1 MQDNNSFRA
10 SLHCA
15 TPSVLMC
22 PIAQEICEASLKKLG
37 RDRPVELLGRSP
49 KFLDCLEK
57 LKKFARFSQPILI
70 TGESGV
76 GKELFAKAC
85 YLLSN
90 RTEESFVSLNC
101 PQYGDGNITVS
112 ELFGH
117 TRGSFTGALSD
128 HTGLFEVADRGTIF
142 LDEIGDL
149 PANAQ
154 TLLLRALAENEVKPL
169 GSNKIRK
176 VNVRVIA
183 ATNRDL
189 RTMIKSREFR
199 EDLYFRLRYFPL
211 DIPPLRERDDDWRL
225 LAQYFVERLNAEYK
239 LHKAFSPICFRF
251 LEGYPWPG
259 NIRELRSIATIGY
272 SMAESKYI
280 EPDDFVSELQHP
292 DWKAPEEPHQNE
304 LFVRMVESGQSFWDA
319 VQEPFLDR
327 ELNRSQVREVVSQGL
342 LKAMGSYRRLG
353 LLFNIPPDQYQ
364 KFMDF
369 LRHHRLKPDS

>member
-1 MQDNNSFRA
+1 MQDNNSSQA
-10 SLHCA
+10 SLDSV
-15 TPSVLMC
+15 TPSALMC
-22 PIAQEICEASLKKLG
+22 PIAQEICEASFKKWG
-37 RDRPVELLGRSP
+37 RDRPAELLGLSP
-49 KFLDCLEK
+49 KFQDCLEK
-57 LKKFARFSQPILI
+57 LKKFARFNQPILI

-189 RTMIKSREFR
+189 RTMIKNREFR

-211 DIPPLRERDDDWRL
+211 DIPPLREREDDWRL
-225 LAQYFVERLNAEYK
+225 LAQYFVARLNAEYK
-239 LHKAFSPICFRF
+239 LHKAFSPISFRF

-280 EPDDFVSELQHP
+280 EPDHFVSELQQH
-292 DWKAPEEPHQNE
+292 DWKASTEANQNE
-304 LFVRMVESGQSFWDA
+304 LFGEMLERGRSFWDV
-319 VQEPFLDR
+319 VQAPFLDR
-327 ELNRSQVREVVSQGL
+327 EINRSQVREIISQGL
-342 LKAMGSYRRLG
+342 VKAMGSYRRLG
-353 LLFNIPPDQYQ
+353 LLFNIPPDQYH

-369 LRHHRLKPDS
+369 LRHHRLKPDL

>member
-1 MQDNNSFRA
+1 MRSDDPPQKSLDLLDQSALMGVVAREIRDASVKKWGADRA
-10 SLHCA
+10 
-15 TPSVLMC
+15 
-22 PIAQEICEASLKKLG
+22 
-37 RDRPVELLGRSP
+37 VELLGASP
-49 KFLDCLEK
+49 RLQDCLQK
-57 LKKFARFSQPILI
+57 LKKFARFNQAILI

-85 YLLSN
+85 YLMGN
-90 RTEESFVSLNC
+90 RTDEPFVSVNC
-101 PQYGDGNITVS
+101 PQYSDGNITVS

-117 TRGSFTGALSD
+117 LRGSFTGAHAD
-128 HTGLFEVADRGTIF
+128 HTGLFETANGGVIF
-142 LDEIGDL
+142 LDEVGDL
-149 PANAQ
+149 PPNAQ

-169 GSNKIRK
+169 GSNQTRT

-189 RTMIKSREFR
+189 RVMIKNRDFR

-211 DIPPLRERDDDWRL
+211 DVPPLRDRGDDWKL
-225 LAQYFVERLNAEYK
+225 LIQFFVGKLNAEYG
-239 LHKAFSPICFRF
+239 LNKALSAISFRF

-259 NIRELRSIATIGY
+259 NIRELKSIATIGY

-280 EPDDFVSELQHP
+280 EPDDFVSELQQA
-292 DWKAPEEPHQNE
+292 DWKAPSVAIENE
-304 LFVRMVESGQSFWDA
+304 LFAQMVESGQSFWDV

-327 ELNRSQVREVVSQGL
+327 EINRFQVREVVSQGL

>member
-1 MQDNNSFRA
+1 
-10 SLHCA
+10 
-15 TPSVLMC
+15 
-22 PIAQEICEASLKKLG
+22 
-37 RDRPVELLGRSP
+37 
-49 KFLDCLEK
+49 
-57 LKKFARFSQPILI
+57 
-70 TGESGV
+70 
-76 GKELFAKAC
+76 
-85 YLLSN
+85 
-90 RTEESFVSLNC
+90 
-101 PQYGDGNITVS
+101 
-112 ELFGH
+112 LFGH

-189 RTMIKSREFR
+189 RTMIKNREFR

-211 DIPPLRERDDDWRL
+211 DIPPLREREDDWRL
-225 LAQYFVERLNAEYK
+225 LAQYFVARLNAEYK
-239 LHKAFSPICFRF
+239 LHKAFSPISFRF

-280 EPDDFVSELQHP
+280 EPDHFVSELQQH
-292 DWKAPEEPHQNE
+292 DWKASTEANQNE
-304 LFVRMVESGQSFWDA
+304 LFGEMLERGRSFWDV
-319 VQEPFLDR
+319 VQAPFLDR
-327 ELNRSQVREVVSQGL
+327 EINRSQVREIISQGL
-342 LKAMGSYRRLG
+342 VKAMGSYRRLG
-353 LLFNIPPDQYQ
+353 LLFNIPPDQYH

-369 LRHHRLKPDS
+369 LRHHRLKPDL